1 VDNSGLYNFQFKV
14 RLNFEELFPLFVP
27 IFCVEP
33 KARLFIIQKDS
44 VQKYRWKR
52 IFKKNS
58 YNKKYG
64 ITMQQSD
71 SLNRA
76 IGYDGT

>member
-1 VDNSGLYNFQFKV
+1 
-14 RLNFEELFPLFVP
+14 
-27 IFCVEP
+27 
-33 KARLFIIQKDS
+33 LFIIQKDS
-44 VQKYRWKR
+44 VQKYRWKI

-76 IGYDGT
+76 IGFDGK